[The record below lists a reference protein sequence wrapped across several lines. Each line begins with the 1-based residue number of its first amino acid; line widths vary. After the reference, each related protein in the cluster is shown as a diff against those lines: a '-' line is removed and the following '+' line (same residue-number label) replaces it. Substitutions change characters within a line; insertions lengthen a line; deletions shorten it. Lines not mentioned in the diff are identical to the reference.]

1 MRVLIIAEG
10 GLAAEGIR
18 RGLRHAPSCRVLGFA
33 NGRIPCGPTVTE
45 AAPDI
50 VVIDEMRDSQA
61 TLARIRE
68 ARAAVPT
75 AKLLLLSADMS
86 PSSLAEASAAG
97 IDAAIAKTA
106 HLASVGMLV
115 REVAAGNVYHAFA
128 AAPVEVQDTGATDML
143 TARELEILR
152 LVAAGLSNNRIAA
165 QLWVAEQ
172 TVKFHLSNIYRK
184 LGLANRTEA
193 SHYAHMHGLL
203 GAPARIAAG
212 PESLPVAA

>member
-10 GLAAEGIR
+10 ALAAEGIR

-33 NGRIPCGPTVTE
+33 NARIPCFATVSE
-45 AAPDI
+45 ARPDI
-50 VVIDEMRDSQA
+50 VVIDETQDSAVA
-61 TLARIRE
+61 TARVRE
-68 ARAAVPT
+68 ARNAAPE
-75 AKLLLLSADMS
+75 AKLLLLSTSMD
-86 PSSLAEASAAG
+86 PVWLAEAAAAG

-128 AAPVEVQDTGATDML
+128 AAPPRAEENGAADGL

-152 LVAAGLSNNRIAA
+152 LVAAGMSNNRIAA

-193 SHYAHMHGLL
+193 SHYAHTHGLL
-203 GAPARIAAG
+203 AQPGRGDAT
-212 PESLPVAA
+212 LPVAA

>member
-1 MRVLIIAEG
+1 MRVLIIADNA
-10 GLAAEGIR
+10 LAAEGIR

-33 NGRIPCGPTVTE
+33 NGRIPCAATVAE
-45 AAPDI
+45 ASPEV
-50 VVIDEMRDSQA
+50 VVIDEMQDKQA
-61 TLARIRE
+61 AVARIRE
-68 ARAAVPT
+68 ARGAVPE
-75 AKLLLLSADMS
+75 AKLLLLSVDMDATW
-86 PSSLAEASAAG
+86 LAEASGAG

-128 AAPVEVQDTGATDML
+128 PATVEPEETAAADML
-143 TARELEILR
+143 TSRELEILR
-152 LVAAGLSNNRIAA
+152 LVAAGLANSRIAA

-203 GAPARIAAG
+203 QPAGGAA
-212 PESLPVAA
+212 LQVAA